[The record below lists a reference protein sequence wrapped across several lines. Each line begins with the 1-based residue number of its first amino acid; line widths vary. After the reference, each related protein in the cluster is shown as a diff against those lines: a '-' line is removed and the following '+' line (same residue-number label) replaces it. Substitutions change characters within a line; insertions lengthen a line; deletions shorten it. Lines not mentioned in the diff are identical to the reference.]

1 MTQIWLW
8 IGLSSMVVGAIVFGS
23 GAHRAPNE
31 RWRILYTL
39 NFFITTIA
47 SVLYLA
53 MVMGQGRGIFY
64 GNQTFWV
71 RYVTWFLSTPLLL
84 LVLSHL
90 GRICVSTAGSLIGA
104 NAAMI
109 ATGFLATISPPP
121 INYVWY
127 LVSCGFYLGVTVLLI
142 DRYRKEALQNHPG
155 KVGKSAFDRLL
166 ALHISVWTVYPV
178 VWILAGTGFGV
189 ISSGFESM
197 FYTILD
203 IVSKVGFGLFSVNT
217 LTKLDRIPALETVP
231 VDYPET
237 AVAGIG
243 TTANREI

>member
-1 MTQIWLW
+1 
-8 IGLSSMVVGAIVFGS
+8 MVAGSIVFGT
-23 GAHRAPNE
+23 GANRAPNE

-90 GRICVSTAGSLIGA
+90 GCICVSTAGSLIGA

-127 LVSCGFYLGVTVLLI
+127 LVSCGFYIGVTVLLI
-142 DRYRKEALQNHPG
+142 GRYRNEAMQNHPG
-155 KVGKSAFDRLL
+155 KVGKNAFSRLL
-166 ALHISVWTVYPV
+166 ALHISVWSVYPV

-189 ISSGFESM
+189 INSGFESM

-217 LTKLDRIPALETVP
+217 LTKLEQIPALETVS

>member
-1 MTQIWLW
+1 VTQIWLW
-8 IGLSSMVVGAIVFGS
+8 LGLLSMAAGAIVFGS

-39 NFFITTIA
+39 NFFINTIA

-53 MVMGQGRGIFY
+53 MIMGQGKGNFY
-64 GNQTFWV
+64 GNETFWV

-90 GRICVSTAGSLIGA
+90 GRVSLATAGSLIGA

-127 LVSCGFYLGVTVLLI
+127 LVSCGFYIGVTVLLV
-142 DRYRKEALQNHPG
+142 DKYRKEAIQNHPG
-155 KVGKSAFDRLL
+155 KVGKSAFNRLL
-166 ALHISVWTVYPV
+166 ALHISVWTAYPV

-189 ISSGFESM
+189 LSSGFESM

-203 IVSKVGFGLFSVNT
+203 IVSKVGFGLFSINT
-217 LTKLDRIPALETVP
+217 LIKLEQIPALEAVP
-231 VDYPET
+231 VDYAT
-237 AVAGIG
+237 DAVAGVG
-243 TTANREI
+243 TPVNREF

>member
-1 MTQIWLW
+1 MTQTWLW
-8 IGLSSMVVGAIVFGS
+8 IGLISMAAGAIVFGS

-53 MVMGQGRGIFY
+53 MLMGQGKGIFY
-64 GNQTFWV
+64 GNETFWV
-71 RYVTWFLSTPLLL
+71 RYITWFLSTPLLL

-90 GRICVSTAGSLIGA
+90 GRIQVSTAGSLIGA

-109 ATGFLATISPPP
+109 ATGFLATISPPT

-127 LVSCGFYLGVTVLLI
+127 LVSCGFYIGVTVLLVG
-142 DRYRKEALQNHPG
+142 RYRNEAMQNHPG
-155 KVGKSAFDRLL
+155 KVGKSAFNRLL

-189 ISSGFESM
+189 LSSGFESM

-217 LTKLDRIPALETVP
+217 LTKLEQIPALETVP
-231 VDYPET
+231 IDFPET

-243 TTANREI
+243 TTANREF